1 MGRPRPGDGTYRLL
15 GQTPPKAGF
24 REGLVAGGGGD
35 YPARGGRRKF
45 LGRSDFRKGIWGP
58 ALKNRKGKPA
68 ECGTG
73 GGLRQGGAQAE
84 PRTPGCGST
93 YILSFWCCR
102 FPIVAEVAVAGLAS
116 AKDLQHTT
124 RTTASRPTPVTTSG
138 SRPRKWAL
146 GLPGTV
152 VTRGKHV
159 SPRAQLVG
167 RPSCQ
172 YRLGSVGAELPLPR
186 VPLFSGAP
194 RLPAQP
200 RLSAFLLKP
209 VLV

>member
-1 MGRPRPGDGTYRLL
+1 M
-15 GQTPPKAGF
+15 
-24 REGLVAGGGGD
+24 AGGGGD

-68 ECGTG
+68 ACGTG

-84 PRTPGCGST
+84 PRTPGCAST

-116 AKDLQHTT
+116 AKDLQQTT

-159 SPRAQLVG
+159 SPWAQLVG

-172 YRLGSVGAELPLPR
+172 YRSVLSELSCLCLESHSSPEHLASPPSLDS
-186 VPLFSGAP
+186 VPSYSNPSWFDLCS
-194 RLPAQP
+194 Q
-200 RLSAFLLKP
+200 AF
-209 VLV
+209 